1 MGNGTRGI
9 DAARQSSSLVFC
21 LLPPGNLTT
30 VFLPRLWDLQSFVI
44 WFLCWEQNVFKSGA
58 DTKQCPLK
66 AETSSYLMMNL
77 PFISNLKFPSLFCL
91 LVFVYTCTPRPKVVP
106 SIMHLFLRVIWIVH
120 IILYLMWG
128 QNRQNKNR
136 SWQMG
141 KELCCSTRCAPVCA
155 RLQQEER
162 LIFMIMNVY
171 QFHLCSCIS
180 FWISISVKNAQC
192 SWVCPPSV

>member
-1 MGNGTRGI
+1 M
-9 DAARQSSSLVFC
+9 
-21 LLPPGNLTT
+21 P
-30 VFLPRLWDLQSFVI
+30 
-44 WFLCWEQNVFKSGA
+44 FKGRNFILSH
-58 DTKQCPLK
+58 D
-66 AETSSYLMMNL
+66 EF

-91 LVFVYTCTPRPKVVP
+91 LKFVYTCTPRPKVVP

-120 IILYLMWG
+120 FILYLMWG
-128 QNRQNKNR
+128 PNGQNKNH

-180 FWISISVKNAQC
+180 CWISISVKNAQSVPGCVLPQC
-192 SWVCPPSV
+192 SLTLTV